1 MPAPLGEG
9 RVLLEEDFP
18 FSNFWTDL
26 PVWRLVWTDY
36 EKVHLSLHELLR
48 FLEIQTAHLPIFLG
62 HGEPQC
68 QAPSG
73 RT

>member
-9 RVLLEEDFP
+9 HVLLEEDFP
-18 FSNFWTDL
+18 FSIFGPTCL
-26 PVWRLVWTDY
+26 SGVLSGPTMKR
-36 EKVHLSLHELLR
+36 VHLSMHELLR
-48 FLEIQTAHLPIFLG
+48 FLEIRTAHQPIFLG
-62 HGEPQC
+62 HGEPEC